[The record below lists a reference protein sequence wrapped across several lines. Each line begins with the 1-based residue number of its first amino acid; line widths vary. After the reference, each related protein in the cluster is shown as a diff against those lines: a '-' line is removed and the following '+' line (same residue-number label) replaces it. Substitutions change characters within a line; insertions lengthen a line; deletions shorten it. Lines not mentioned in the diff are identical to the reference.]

1 MAACIPSGVTATRSA
16 SVTVMTLL
24 SRTVTFT
31 CLEGRSAYMFPHS
44 VSPHPLARST
54 ASTTSIPDSASPT
67 AGLMASVIAL
77 SSRSAATASV
87 ECSAEPTGAPSAP
100 ASRRS
105 IAASRRSIVASENT
119 AVPWPFA
126 SKYTPTS
133 NVSATGCKN
142 LTPVLA
148 HAHSTPRT
156 SRTYA
161 VDAPLAYAVCT
172 TPTRRGGSNALT
184 GAHRSSRSV
193 TLVATSAAI
202 LSPSRS
208 SAEPSLS
215 SFFKRKYTSL
225 SASPST
231 LTQRRDGPNV
241 SNPPCA
247 GVRFSFCTKSAP
259 TCSFSDPGSPATLRR
274 SIDKTFREVGPPMAS
289 ARAASFAAPTPL
301 AQSTTMDRR
310 SSSFADEGPG
320 TPATM

>member
-1 MAACIPSGVTATRSA
+1 
-16 SVTVMTLL
+16 MTLL

-87 ECSAEPTGAPSAP
+87 ECSAEPTRPPSAP

-148 HAHSTPRT
+148 HATSTPRT

-172 TPTRRGGSNALT
+172 TPTRRGGSNAFE

-193 TLVATSAAI
+193 TRVATSAAI

-208 SAEPSLS
+208 SAKPSS
-215 SFFKRKYTSL
+215 SLFARKYTSL

-231 LTQRRDGPNV
+231 LTQRRDGPNA

-247 GVRFSFCTKSAP
+247 GARRSFCTKSAP
-259 TCSFSDPGSPATLRR
+259 TRSFSDPGSPPTLRR
-274 SIDKTFREVGPPMAS
+274 SIDETSRREDGPTAS

-310 SSSFADEGPG
+310 SSSSFADEGPG
-320 TPATM
+320 IPATMRRNPRASLAK